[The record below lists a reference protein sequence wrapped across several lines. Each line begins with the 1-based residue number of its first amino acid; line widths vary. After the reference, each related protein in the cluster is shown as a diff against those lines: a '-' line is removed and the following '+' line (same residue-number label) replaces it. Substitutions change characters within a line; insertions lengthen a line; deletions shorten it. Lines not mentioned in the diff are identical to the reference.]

1 MSSVFAVEP
10 ITALPEMAA
19 STLGGTQAAAALQP
33 PAMPSLAPVAGADAS
48 AAASPFGSIVSAGL
62 TDANDRLTSAETALQ
77 SLAVGGAGNLHAVM
91 ISMEGAKLAFQL
103 VAQVRNHVLSAY
115 QDIVKMQI

>member
-1 MSSVFAVEP
+1 MSSPFNVEP
-10 ITALPEMAA
+10 VSAMAELSINPLSSTHAAERVFDTA
-19 STLGGTQAAAALQP
+19 
-33 PAMPSLAPVAGADAS
+33 SLAQTEAPETAGAQNS
-48 AAASPFGSIVSAGL
+48 FGSLVSAGL
-62 TDANDRLTSAETALQ
+62 AETNNRLNGAESALQ

>member
-1 MSSVFAVEP
+1 MSSMFAIEP
-10 ITALPEMAA
+10 IAALPETAGALGAA
-19 STLGGTQAAAALQP
+19 QAPAVWQTPTVPSLTPIAAANVTTAT
-33 PAMPSLAPVAGADAS
+33 
-48 AAASPFGSIVSAGL
+48 SPFGSIVSAGL
-62 TDANDRLTSAETALQ
+62 TDANDRLTAAETALQ

>member
-1 MSSVFAVEP
+1 MSSPFAVEP
-10 ITALPEMAA
+10 IAALPEMAT
-19 STLGGTQAAAALQP
+19 STLGGTQATAALHLP
-33 PAMPSLAPVAGADAS
+33 TPPSLAPIAGADAS
-48 AAASPFGSIVSAGL
+48 TAVSPFGSIVSAGL

-77 SLAVGGAGNLHAVM
+77 TLAIGGAGNLHAVM

-115 QDIVKMQI
+115 QDIVKMQL

>member
-1 MSSVFAVEP
+1 MNSMFAVQP
-10 ITALPEMAA
+10 IAALPEMAA
-19 STLGGTQAAAALQP
+19 GTIGATQATAPLQVPAMPGMAPIAGTQA
-33 PAMPSLAPVAGADAS
+33 STS
-48 AAASPFGSIVSAGL
+48 ASPFGSIVSAGL